1 MTWENWK
8 ISFDFSYSPSKAGA
22 MAGTESES
30 VLTSASPVLT
40 QWKLTQ
46 DEENGN
52 TIDVTVLQNGNSS
65 PRPVLKKVESVEI
78 VDCKS

>member
-1 MTWENWK
+1 
-8 ISFDFSYSPSKAGA
+8 

-65 PRPVLKKVESVEI
+65 PRPALKKLESVEI
-78 VDCKS
+78 VDCKSY

>member
-1 MTWENWK
+1 
-8 ISFDFSYSPSKAGA
+8 
-22 MAGTESES
+22 MAGIESES

-52 TIDVTVLQNGNSS
+52 TIAATVLQNGNAS
-65 PRPVLKKVESVEI
+65 PRPVLKKAESVEV
-78 VDCKS
+78 VDCKFYWSFRYESICTF

>member
-1 MTWENWK
+1 
-8 ISFDFSYSPSKAGA
+8 
-22 MAGTESES
+22 MAGTESGS
-30 VLTSASPVLT
+30 FLTSASPVLT

-52 TIDVTVLQNGNSS
+52 TIDVTVLKNGNSS

-78 VDCKS
+78 VDCESFSYIILICVT